1 MIRMFLALIALA
13 FMASDAMAT
22 MRCFW
27 CSDGYRSAVS
37 RHHKTRHHKPKR
49 HHHEGPKHTERK
61 VIIHV
66 EPENLGAECVD
77 QRISVVSSPHHKID
91 VAQDAA
97 RTQWSARTQ
106 YTVGGLYMDPAISRD
121 RKWLC
126 SVTNADDSVRDA
138 TLPKLYR
145 CYFSARP
152 CRKNIQFDDHE

>member
-1 MIRMFLALIALA
+1 MTRILLALIALA
-13 FMASDAMAT
+13 FMASDASAT

-27 CSDGYRSAVS
+27 CDHEFRSAVS
-37 RHHKTRHHKPKR
+37 RHHHRHHKTKR
-49 HHHEGPKHTERK
+49 HHRSEPAHTERK

-66 EPENLGAECVD
+66 EPDHIGSECVD
-77 QRISVVSSPHHKID
+77 QRISVVSSPHQKID

-97 RTQWSARTQ
+97 RTQWSARAQ
-106 YTVGGLYMDPAISRD
+106 YMVGGLYMDPSISRD

-126 SVTNADDSVRDA
+126 SVTSAADSVRDA

-152 CRKNIQFDDHE
+152 CRQNIQFDDGE